1 MKNIADAVRGSP
13 TMGAEM
19 LELYLY
25 SIALLRSGRYR
36 VVRSTRSG
44 DVLTHAGMDE
54 KQQQSIPEKG
64 RWLAALW
71 KTCGRN
77 WIAWASWSSQ

>member
-1 MKNIADAVRGSP
+1 MS
-13 TMGAEM
+13 AEM

-54 KQQQSIPEKG
+54 KQLAEYFRKG
-64 RWLAALW
+64 TVVSGTLEDVW
-71 KTCGRN
+71 KKLDRVGVVEF
-77 WIAWASWSSQ
+77 SVME